1 MNFVP
6 SRHFYLSMGA
16 GGLTRIIAERE
27 YLLKRRQLKNFKNSA
42 NKFIKKNKNFDLMIK
57 KDDNL
62 L

>member
-1 MNFVP
+1 
-6 SRHFYLSMGA
+6 MGA